1 MFRIEPNLTTSKA
14 NPYEARGGRQNML
27 GNNQASLRAFGLVL
41 LMLIAPL
48 AGCFGENEAEE
59 VEVSDVLL
67 IDAQDPSEISL
78 KAGEYHDFILVG
90 EGQRL
95 VVPVDVFLIVNGT
108 LVQSGEIKVGDEGQI
123 GGKILTTPYTTAANL
138 TIYHQ

>member
-1 MFRIEPNLTTSKA
+1 
-14 NPYEARGGRQNML
+14 ML

-59 VEVSDVLL
+59 VEVSDVFL
-67 IDAQDPSEISL
+67 IDAQDPSKISL
-78 KAGEYHDFILVG
+78 NAGEYHDFILVG

-108 LVQSGEIKVGDEGQI
+108 LVQTGEIKVGDEGQI
-123 GGKILTTPYTTAANL
+123 GGKILTTPYTTVANL